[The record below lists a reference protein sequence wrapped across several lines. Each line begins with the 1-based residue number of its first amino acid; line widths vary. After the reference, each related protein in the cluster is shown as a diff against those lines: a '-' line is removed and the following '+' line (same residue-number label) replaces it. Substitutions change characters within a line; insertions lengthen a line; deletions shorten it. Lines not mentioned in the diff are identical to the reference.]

1 MVTGAARSGNARPA
15 VGKRAEDA
23 TAQHLSLDGWEIV
36 GRNIRVG
43 PLELD
48 VLARKGDVLAV
59 VEVRFRG
66 PGSWLG
72 ALDSV
77 DGRKRERLRTAARR
91 IWDERFARDE
101 SLRVLRFD
109 VAVVDFDPM
118 GRAHV
123 EHVEGAFQ

>member
-1 MVTGAARSGNARPA
+1 MVTSAPRTGDRRRAL
-15 VGKRAEDA
+15 GKRAEDEA
-23 TAQHLSLDGWEIV
+23 VETLVQHGWQVV
-36 GRNIRVG
+36 GRNVRVG
-43 PLELD
+43 RLELD

-91 IWDERFARDE
+91 LWDEQFARDE

-123 EHVEGAFQ
+123 EHVEGAFH